1 MEVLADDQMAT
12 MVASLSS
19 GLDSVSRGSPACG
32 GFSENGSSCRSG
44 RWRNACRALDLKPFR
59 ITACSRRP
67 HGMSTDGSEPMPRHP
82 QHHPWGKL
90 PDSRRRQASQQEP
103 GETSELMPICPH
115 RARLAHLRITCA
127 SLVLQWCGHH

>member
-1 MEVLADDQMAT
+1 
-12 MVASLSS
+12 
-19 GLDSVSRGSPACG
+19 
-32 GFSENGSSCRSG
+32 
-44 RWRNACRALDLKPFR
+44 LDLKPFR

-67 HGMSTDGSEPMPRHP
+67 NGMSTDGSEPMPRHP

-103 GETSELMPICPH
+103 GETSELMSICPH

-127 SLVLQWCGHH
+127 DIIEHHAYKVFPRRSGSCGWNVDLRSQAR